1 MTSLIRGTLLGLSLS
16 ALSALATANAASDQ
30 PPARVVRYGDLDLT
44 RMDGVVTLYRRIR
57 GAARD
62 VCSPLPAS
70 DLSAQAFT
78 RTCEEH
84 AIAGAVAD
92 VNAPLLTSYYMGRT
106 RAPAPALAR
115 R

>member
-1 MTSLIRGTLLGLSLS
+1 MTSLIRSTLLGVSLT
-16 ALSALATANAASDQ
+16 ALSALGTVNAASDQ

-44 RMDGVVTLYRRIR
+44 RMEGVITLYRRIR

-70 DLSAQAFT
+70 DLSAETFA
-78 RTCEEH
+78 RNCEER
-84 AIAGAVAD
+84 AVAGAVAD

-106 RAPAPALAR
+106 RALAPALAR

>member
-1 MTSLIRGTLLGLSLS
+1 MTSLIRSTLLGVSLS

-30 PPARVVRYGDLDLT
+30 PPAHVVRYSDLDLT
-44 RMDGVVTLYRRIR
+44 RMDGVLTLYRRIR

-62 VCSPLPAS
+62 VCSPLPVS
-70 DLSAQAFT
+70 DLSAATFAHN
-78 RTCEEH
+78 CEEH

-92 VNAPLLTSYYMGRT
+92 VNAPLLTSYYMGGT
-106 RAPAPALAR
+106 RAPAPTLAR